1 MCDSQTNVMRLRAG
15 RTARTVLDL
24 IIAQCLRVCLAL
36 EAHDTRRDRIP
47 QPNSGATAVIGDPAG
62 PGEIAGSCDFDP
74 SKPNAARIYD
84 YLLGGKDHF
93 AADRHA
99 AEQLLSALPDAAM
112 AARANRV
119 FLTAA
124 VRYVARRGISQ
135 YVDIGAGLPTSPNVH
150 ESARAIVPA
159 ARVAY
164 VDNDRVAVTHARA
177 LLATDDSVIVIN
189 RDARKYEAILTDPQL
204 GALIDLSEPACVL
217 FVSMLHFLTADD
229 ADTIVAAF
237 RERMAP
243 GSYLVI
249 SAGHKENY
257 PVREQVQAAYGATT
271 VLTGR
276 SAAEIAA
283 YFNGFDLV
291 PPGVVPVAEWPLDEP
306 DAGQRPLIRPVSPAP
321 AKASMLAGIGR
332 KRG

>member
-1 MCDSQTNVMRLRAG
+1 MFG
-15 RTARTVLDL
+15 REV
-24 IIAQCLRVCLAL
+24 
-36 EAHDTRRDRIP
+36 HDTRRDRAH
-47 QPNSGATAVIGDPAG
+47 QPTSGATTVIGGPAG
-62 PGEIAGSCDFDP
+62 PEDIDGARGFDP
-74 SKPNAARIYD
+74 GKPNAARIYD

-99 AEQLLSALPDAAM
+99 AEQLVSALPDAAM

-124 VRYVARRGISQ
+124 VRYVARRGIHQ

-150 ESARAIVPA
+150 ESARAFVPA

-177 LLATDDSVIVIN
+177 LLATDDMVIVIDA
-189 RDARKYEAILTDPQL
+189 DARKYETILADPRL
-204 GALIDLSEPACVL
+204 GALIDLSEPVCVL
-217 FVSMLHFLTADD
+217 LVSMLHFLTAGEAD
-229 ADTIVAAF
+229 AVVAAF

-249 SAGHKENY
+249 SAGHLENDRA
-257 PVREQVQAAYGATT
+257 REQIQAAYGDAT

-276 SAAEIAA
+276 SAAEITA
-283 YFNGFDLV
+283 YFDGFDLV
-291 PPGVVPVAEWPLDEP
+291 PPGVVPLTEWPADEP
-306 DAGQRPLIRPVSPAP
+306 EAGQRPWIRQVSTAPVQ
-321 AKASMLAGIGR
+321 ASMLAGIGR

>member
-1 MCDSQTNVMRLRAG
+1 
-15 RTARTVLDL
+15 
-24 IIAQCLRVCLAL
+24 
-36 EAHDTRRDRIP
+36 
-47 QPNSGATAVIGDPAG
+47 VIDDPKG
-62 PGEIAGSCDFDP
+62 PGEIAGTRGFDP
-74 SKPNAARIYD
+74 GKPNAARIYD

-99 AEQLLSALPDAAM
+99 ADQLLSALPDAAM
-112 AARANRV
+112 AARANRS

-124 VRYVARRGISQ
+124 VRYVARCGIGQ

-150 ESARAIVPA
+150 ESARAIVPD

-164 VDNDRVAVTHARA
+164 VDNDPVAVTHARA
-177 LLATDDSVIVIN
+177 LLATDGSVTVIDG
-189 RDARKYEAILTDPQL
+189 DARNPDAILTGL
-204 GALIDLSEPACVL
+204 ERGALIDLSEPVCVL
-217 FVSMLHFLTADD
+217 FASMLHFLTADE

-249 SAGHKENY
+249 SAGHHEGS
-257 PVREQVQAAYGATT
+257 PVREEVQAAYGDKT

-276 SAAEIAA
+276 TAAEIAR
-283 YFNGFDLV
+283 YFDGFDLV
-291 PPGVVPVAEWPLDEP
+291 PPGGVPVTQWPLDETAAP
-306 DAGQRPLIRPVSPAP
+306 PRQRDWRVSPAP
-321 AKASMLAGIGR
+321 VKASMLAGIGR

>member
-1 MCDSQTNVMRLRAG
+1 
-15 RTARTVLDL
+15 
-24 IIAQCLRVCLAL
+24 
-36 EAHDTRRDRIP
+36 
-47 QPNSGATAVIGDPAG
+47 VIGDPAG

-150 ESARAIVPA
+150 ESARAVVPA

-189 RDARKYEAILTDPQL
+189 GDARKYEAILTDPQL
-204 GALIDLSEPACVL
+204 GALMDLSEPACVL

-257 PVREQVQAAYGATT
+257 RVRVREQVQAAYGATT

-276 SAAEIAA
+276 SATEIAA

-321 AKASMLAGIGR
+321 MKASMLAGIGR